1 VLDVETTEDGVP
13 YMVMEFLDGHDL
25 STEVEKRGQL
35 SVVET
40 VEHVLQTCNAMR
52 EAHRLGIV
60 HRDLKPSNLFLT
72 TVEGRAIVKVLD
84 FGISKVDDDREARV
98 TGTQTTVGTPLYMSP
113 EQIRSAK
120 SVDHRSDQWA
130 LGVILYE
137 LLAGRAP
144 FGGETIPEV
153 SVKIAMEPPP
163 PLSAARGD
171 VPPALEAV
179 ILRCLEKDRERRFAN
194 VADLAQALLP
204 YAPRSAHAHVERIR
218 AVLQAAGLA
227 GAGVLMDSTV
237 QAASAPLPLTG
248 SSGSSV
254 STGTSGAFGRT
265 APPVSRRRTFI
276 ALASAAALLGAGALA
291 FKLFVTPVAGDAA
304 ASAVPAVA
312 ASPTPPSATA
322 EPPSAPRVEPLASA
336 SPPALAP
343 SASAAPAP
351 SEPAA
356 RAGRLTRAP
365 RPTVKQ
371 AVKPEPAPASA
382 PKPQPA
388 KPESPER
395 GLFDDR
401 KL

>member
-1 VLDVETTEDGVP
+1 VGTLESGAP
-13 YMVMEFLDGHDL
+13 YLVMEYLDGQDL
-25 STEVEKRGQL
+25 SSLVKSRGGLPIAEAVEYL
-35 SVVET
+35 
-40 VEHVLQTCNAMR
+40 LQACEGLA
-52 EAHRLGIV
+52 EAHAMGIV
-60 HRDLKPSNLFLT
+60 HRDLKPANLFL
-72 TVEGRAIVKVLD
+72 VRRSDGRFSVKVLD
-84 FGISKVDDDREARV
+84 FGISKV
-98 TGTQTTVGTPLYMSP
+98 TGPGSEVALTSTNMAMGSPLYMSP